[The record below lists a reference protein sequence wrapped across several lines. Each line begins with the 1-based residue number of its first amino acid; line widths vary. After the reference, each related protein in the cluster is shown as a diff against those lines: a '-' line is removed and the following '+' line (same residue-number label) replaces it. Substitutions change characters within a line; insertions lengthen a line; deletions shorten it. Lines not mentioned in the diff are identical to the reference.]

1 MAAAESFGISGF
13 GDFEARDE
21 PGIGRAVGLAIAVH
35 LVLLGILFIGVRWH
49 SQRPAPVTV
58 ELFQPAPARPAAKVE
73 PQKPAP
79 PKSVAK
85 VEPPKQEPPKPAPK
99 VEAPPPKPAP
109 KIEAKPEPRIEKPDI
124 AQKIEPKPE
133 PKPAPKPKPE
143 AKPVPKPEPKPAPKA
158 EAKPK
163 PKPQPSPT
171 AVARSQ
177 LRQELAR
184 EQAAI
189 RAQRQDAELR
199 ALLAR
204 EASARAL
211 ASWTD
216 KIRAKIRGNIILPPS
231 IAGNPE
237 AIFDVVL
244 LPTGDV
250 LGTPRLR
257 RSSGD
262 PRYDDAVLRA
272 ILKSSPLPRPE
283 DPKVFTRN
291 LELRFRP
298 QD

>member
-1 MAAAESFGISGF
+1 MSTAEFYDRF
-13 GDFEARDE
+13 DERYE
-21 PGIGRAVGLAIAVH
+21 PGVGRAVVFALIVH

-79 PKSVAK
+79 PKPVAK
-85 VEPPKQEPPKPAPK
+85 VEPPKPEPPKPAPK

>member
-1 MAAAESFGISGF
+1 MVTADAY
-13 GDFEARDE
+13 DRFEERYE
-21 PGIGRAVGLAIAVH
+21 PGIGRALVFALVVH
-35 LVLLGILFIGVRWH
+35 LVLLAILFIGVRWQSH
-49 SQRPAPVTV
+49 RPAPVTV
-58 ELFQPAPARPAAKVE
+58 ELFQAPPAPAPKPAAKVE
-73 PQKPAP
+73 PPKPQP
-79 PKSVAK
+79 PKP
-85 VEPPKQEPPKPAPK
+85 EPPRPAPK
-99 VEAPPPKPAP
+99 VEAPPPKPEP
-109 KIEAKPEPRIEKPDI
+109 KVEPKPEPRIDKPDI
-124 AQKIEPKPE
+124 ARQVAPKPE
-133 PKPAPKPKPE
+133 PKPKPE
-143 AKPVPKPEPKPAPKA
+143 AKPEPKPKPVAKAEPKPKPKPAPKV

-163 PKPQPSPT
+163 PKPKPDAPSPT
-171 AVARSQ
+171 AVARSE
-177 LRQELAR
+177 LRQQLAR
-184 EQAAI
+184 EEAAI

-211 ASWTD
+211 ATWTD

-231 IAGNPE
+231 MAGNPE

-272 ILKSSPLPRPE
+272 ILKSSPLPRPD
-283 DPKVFTRN
+283 DPNVFTRN

-298 QD
+298 QE

>member
-1 MAAAESFGISGF
+1 MVTADAY
-13 GDFEARDE
+13 DRFEERYE
-21 PGIGRAVGLAIAVH
+21 PGIGRALVFALVVH
-35 LVLLGILFIGVRWH
+35 LVLLAILFIGVRWQSH
-49 SQRPAPVTV
+49 RPAPMTV
-58 ELFQPAPARPAAKVE
+58 ELFQAPPAAT
-73 PQKPAP
+73 PKP
-79 PKSVAK
+79 VAK
-85 VEPPKQEPPKPAPK
+85 VEPKPEPPKPEPPKPVPK
-99 VEAPPPKPAP
+99 VEAPAPKPVP
-109 KIEAKPEPRIEKPDI
+109 KIEPKPEPRIEKPDI
-124 AQKIEPKPE
+124 AQQAAPKPVPKPKPEVKPEPKPE
-133 PKPAPKPKPE
+133 PKPK
-143 AKPVPKPEPKPAPKA
+143 PKPAPKV

-171 AVARSQ
+171 VTARRELNEQ
-177 LRQELAR
+177 LAR
-184 EQAAI
+184 EEAAI

-211 ASWTD
+211 ATWTD

-231 IAGNPE
+231 MAGNPE

-257 RSSGD
+257 RTSGD

-272 ILKSSPLPRPE
+272 ILKSSPLPRPD
-283 DPKVFTRN
+283 DPNVFTRN

-298 QD
+298 QE

>member
-1 MAAAESFGISGF
+1 MSTAEFYDRF
-13 GDFEARDE
+13 DERYE
-21 PGIGRAVGLAIAVH
+21 PGVGRAVVFALIVH

-49 SQRPAPVTV
+49 SQRPVPVTV
-58 ELFQPAPARPAAKVE
+58 ELFQPAPARPAAKIE
-73 PQKPAP
+73 PPKPAP
-79 PKSVAK
+79 PKPVAK
-85 VEPPKQEPPKPAPK
+85 VEPPKPEPPKPVPK
-99 VEAPPPKPAP
+99 LEAPPPKPAP
-109 KIEAKPEPRIEKPDI
+109 KTEPKPEPRIEKPDI
-124 AQKIEPKPE
+124 AQKIAPKPE

-163 PKPQPSPT
+163 PKPRPSPT

-283 DPKVFTRN
+283 DPNVFTRN

>member
-1 MAAAESFGISGF
+1 MAYADSY
-13 GDFEARDE
+13 DPFEERYE
-21 PGIGRAVGLAIAVH
+21 PGAGRAVVYALVVH

-49 SQRPAPVTV
+49 SHRPAPVTV
-58 ELFQPAPARPAAKVE
+58 ELYRAPPAPAPEPAAKLE
-73 PQKPAP
+73 PIKP
-79 PKSVAK
+79 
-85 VEPPKQEPPKPAPK
+85 EPPEPPKPVPK
-99 VEAPPPKPAP
+99 IEAPPPKPAP
-109 KIEAKPEPRIEKPDI
+109 KLEPKPEPRIEKPDI
-124 AQKIEPKPE
+124 AQQAAPKPVPKPKPVTKPEPKPE
-133 PKPAPKPKPE
+133 PKPKPKIE
-143 AKPVPKPEPKPAPKA
+143 AKPKPAPK
-158 EAKPK
+158 
-163 PKPQPSPT
+163 PSPT
-171 AVARSQ
+171 VTARRE
-177 LRQELAR
+177 LNEELAR
-184 EQAAI
+184 EEAAI

-204 EASARAL
+204 DASARAL

-216 KIRAKIRGNIILPPS
+216 KIRAKIRANIILPPT

-283 DPKVFTRN
+283 DPKIFTRD

>member
-1 MAAAESFGISGF
+1 MVAAEAY
-13 GDFEARDE
+13 DRFEERYE
-21 PGIGRAVGLAIAVH
+21 PGIGRALVFALVVH
-35 LVLLGILFIGVRWH
+35 LVLLAILFIGVRWQSH
-49 SQRPAPVTV
+49 RPAPLTV
-58 ELFQPAPARPAAKVE
+58 ELFQAPPAAV
-73 PQKPAP
+73 PKP
-79 PKSVAK
+79 VAK
-85 VEPPKQEPPKPAPK
+85 VEPPKPQPPKPEPPKPAPK
-99 VEAPPPKPAP
+99 VEAPPPKPEP
-109 KIEAKPEPRIEKPDI
+109 KVQPKPEPRIDKPDI
-124 AQKIEPKPE
+124 AQQAAPKPE
-133 PKPAPKPKPE
+133 PKPKPE
-143 AKPVPKPEPKPAPKA
+143 VKPEPEP
-158 EAKPK
+158 KPK
-163 PKPQPSPT
+163 PKPVAKVEPKPKPKPVPKVEAKPRPTTPSPT
-171 AVARSQ
+171 AVARRELNEQ
-177 LRQELAR
+177 LAR
-184 EQAAI
+184 EEAAI

-211 ASWTD
+211 ATWTD

-257 RSSGD
+257 RTSGD

-272 ILKSSPLPRPE
+272 ILKSSPLPRPD
-283 DPKVFTRN
+283 DPNIFTRN

>member
-1 MAAAESFGISGF
+1 MSAAEFY
-13 GDFEARDE
+13 DRFEERYE
-21 PGIGRAVGLAIAVH
+21 PGVGRAVVLALAVH

-49 SQRPAPVTV
+49 SQRPAPLTV
-58 ELFQPAPARPAAKVE
+58 ELFQAPPAPARP
-73 PQKPAP
+73 
-79 PKSVAK
+79 VAK
-85 VEPPKQEPPKPAPK
+85 VEPPKPVPKVEPPKPEPPKPVPK
-99 VEAPPPKPAP
+99 VEEPAPKPAP
-109 KIEAKPEPRIEKPDI
+109 
-124 AQKIEPKPE
+124 KIEPKPE
-133 PKPAPKPKPE
+133 PKAEPRIDKADIAQKVAPKPEPKSAPKPKPE
-143 AKPVPKPEPKPAPKA
+143 AKSKPAPKVEAKPKPAPKA
-158 EAKPK
+158 
-163 PKPQPSPT
+163 QPSPT
-171 AVARSQ
+171 AAARSQ
-177 LRQELAR
+177 MRQELAR
-184 EQAAI
+184 EEAAI

-204 EASARAL
+204 EASARSL

-216 KIRAKIRGNIILPPS
+216 KIRGKIRGNIILPPS
-231 IAGNPE
+231 ISGNPE

-250 LGTPRLR
+250 LGTPSLR

>member
-1 MAAAESFGISGF
+1 MVAAEAY
-13 GDFEARDE
+13 DRFEERYE
-21 PGIGRAVGLAIAVH
+21 PGIGRALVFALVVH
-35 LVLLGILFIGVRWH
+35 LVLLAILFIGVRWQSH
-49 SQRPAPVTV
+49 RPAPLTV
-58 ELFQPAPARPAAKVE
+58 ELFQAPPAAV
-73 PQKPAP
+73 PKP
-79 PKSVAK
+79 VAK
-85 VEPPKQEPPKPAPK
+85 VEPPKPQAPKPEPPKPAPK
-99 VEAPPPKPAP
+99 VEAPPPKPEP
-109 KIEAKPEPRIEKPDI
+109 KVEPKPEPRIDKPDI
-124 AQKIEPKPE
+124 AQQAAPKPE
-133 PKPAPKPKPE
+133 PKPKPE
-143 AKPVPKPEPKPAPKA
+143 VKPEPEP
-158 EAKPK
+158 KPK
-163 PKPQPSPT
+163 PKPVAKVEPKPKPKPVPKVEAKPRPTTPSPT
-171 AVARSQ
+171 AVARRELNEQ
-177 LRQELAR
+177 LAR
-184 EQAAI
+184 EEAAI

-211 ASWTD
+211 ATWTD

-272 ILKSSPLPRPE
+272 ILKSSPLPRPD
-283 DPKVFTRN
+283 DPNVFTRN

-298 QD
+298 QE

>member
-1 MAAAESFGISGF
+1 MAFAEYY
-13 GDFEARDE
+13 DRFEERYE
-21 PGIGRAVGLAIAVH
+21 PGIGRAVGYAVLVH

-49 SQRPAPVTV
+49 SQRPAPMTV
-58 ELFQPAPARPAAKVE
+58 DLYRAPPAAE
-73 PQKPAP
+73 PRAAVQP
-79 PKSVAK
+79 PKPLPPKPEPPKPVPK
-85 VEPPKQEPPKPAPK
+85 VEPPPPKPAPK
-99 VEAPPPKPAP
+99 PEP

-124 AQKIEPKPE
+124 VEKA
-133 PKPAPKPKPE
+133 
-143 AKPVPKPEPKPAPKA
+143 VPKPEPKPKPKA
-158 EAKPK
+158 EVK
-163 PKPQPSPT
+163 PKPQPKPQPKAEPT
-171 AVARSQ
+171 PKPKPAPPRDAAAQRQ

-184 EQAAI
+184 EEQAI
-189 RAQRQDAELR
+189 RAERQDAELR

-204 EASARAL
+204 EASTRAL
-211 ASWTD
+211 AAWTD

-231 IAGNPE
+231 ISGNPE

-283 DPKVFTRN
+283 EPKVFQRN

-298 QD
+298 QE

>member
-1 MAAAESFGISGF
+1 MGYAESY
-13 GDFEARDE
+13 DRFEERYE
-21 PGIGRAVGLAIAVH
+21 PGIGRALGFALLVH
-35 LVLLGILFIGVRWH
+35 LVLLAILFIGVRWQSH
-49 SQRPAPVTV
+49 RPAAVTV
-58 ELFQPAPARPAAKVE
+58 ELFQAPPAPAPV
-73 PQKPAP
+73 PKP
-79 PKSVAK
+79 VAK
-85 VEPPKQEPPKPAPK
+85 VEPPQPAPPQPEPPKPVPK
-99 VEAPPPKPAP
+99 VETPAP
-109 KIEAKPEPRIEKPDI
+109 KPEPKVEPKPEPRVEKPDI
-124 AQKIEPKPE
+124 AQQAAPKPEPKPVVKPEPKPE
-133 PKPAPKPKPE
+133 PKPKPVAKAAPKPKPT
-143 AKPVPKPEPKPAPKA
+143 PKV

-163 PKPQPSPT
+163 PQPKPSPT
-171 AVARSQ
+171 AVARSE
-177 LRQELAR
+177 LRQQLAR
-184 EQAAI
+184 EEAAI

-211 ASWTD
+211 ATWTD

-231 IAGNPE
+231 IIGNPE

-272 ILKSSPLPRPE
+272 ILKSSPLPRPD
-283 DPKVFTRN
+283 DPQIFTRN

-298 QD
+298 QE

>member
-1 MAAAESFGISGF
+1 
-13 GDFEARDE
+13 
-21 PGIGRAVGLAIAVH
+21 
-35 LVLLGILFIGVRWH
+35 VLLAILFIGVRWQSH
-49 SQRPAPVTV
+49 RPAPVMV
-58 ELFQPAPARPAAKVE
+58 ELFQAPPAPAP
-73 PQKPAP
+73 KP
-79 PKSVAK
+79 VAR
-85 VEPPKQEPPKPAPK
+85 VEPPKPEPPKPEPPKPAPK
-99 VEAPPPKPAP
+99 VEPPPPKPQP
-109 KIEAKPEPRIEKPDI
+109 NVEPKPEPRLDKPDI
-124 AQKIEPKPE
+124 AQQAAPKPEPKPKPEVKPEPKPE
-133 PKPAPKPKPE
+133 PKPKPVAKAEPKPKP
-143 AKPVPKPEPKPAPKA
+143 KPVPKVE
-158 EAKPK
+158 PK

-171 AVARSQ
+171 VTARRELNEQ
-177 LRQELAR
+177 LAR
-184 EQAAI
+184 EEAAI

-211 ASWTD
+211 ATWTD

-231 IAGNPE
+231 MTGNPE

-272 ILKSSPLPRPE
+272 ILKSSPLPRPD
-283 DPKVFTRN
+283 DPKVFTRD

-298 QD
+298 QE

>member
-1 MAAAESFGISGF
+1 MAFAEYY
-13 GDFEARDE
+13 DRFEERYE
-21 PGIGRAVGLAIAVH
+21 PGIGRAVGYAVLVH

-49 SQRPAPVTV
+49 SQRPAPITV
-58 ELFQPAPARPAAKVE
+58 ELYRAPPAAE
-73 PQKPAP
+73 PRAAVQP
-79 PKSVAK
+79 PKPLPPKPEPPKPIPK
-85 VEPPKQEPPKPAPK
+85 VEPPPPKPAPK
-99 VEAPPPKPAP
+99 PEP

-124 AQKIEPKPE
+124 VEKAVPKPEPKPKLEPKPE
-133 PKPAPKPKPE
+133 PKP
-143 AKPVPKPEPKPAPKA
+143 KA
-158 EAKPK
+158 EVK
-163 PKPQPSPT
+163 PKPQPKPQPK
-171 AVARSQ
+171 AEPMPKPKPAPPRDAAAQRQ

-184 EQAAI
+184 EEQAI
-189 RAQRQDAELR
+189 RAERQDAELR

-204 EASARAL
+204 EASTRAL
-211 ASWTD
+211 AAWTD

-231 IAGNPE
+231 ISGNPE

-283 DPKVFTRN
+283 EPKVFQRN

-298 QD
+298 QE

>member
-1 MAAAESFGISGF
+1 MSTAEFYDRF
-13 GDFEARDE
+13 DERYE
-21 PGIGRAVGLAIAVH
+21 PGVGRAVVFALIVH

-79 PKSVAK
+79 PKPVAK
-85 VEPPKQEPPKPAPK
+85 VEPPKPEPPKPAPK

-231 IAGNPE
+231 MTGNPE

-250 LGTPRLR
+250 LGAPRLR

>member
-1 MAAAESFGISGF
+1 MVAAEAY
-13 GDFEARDE
+13 DRFEERYE
-21 PGIGRAVGLAIAVH
+21 PGIGRALVFALVVH
-35 LVLLGILFIGVRWH
+35 LVLLAILFIGVRWQSH
-49 SQRPAPVTV
+49 RPAPLTV
-58 ELFQPAPARPAAKVE
+58 ELFQAPPAAT
-73 PQKPAP
+73 PKP
-79 PKSVAK
+79 VAK
-85 VEPPKQEPPKPAPK
+85 VEPPKPQAPKPEPPKPAPK
-99 VEAPPPKPAP
+99 VEAPPPKPEP
-109 KIEAKPEPRIEKPDI
+109 KVEPKPEPRIDKPDI
-124 AQKIEPKPE
+124 AQQAAPKPE
-133 PKPAPKPKPE
+133 PKPKPE
-143 AKPVPKPEPKPAPKA
+143 VKPEPEP
-158 EAKPK
+158 KPK
-163 PKPQPSPT
+163 PKPVAKVEPKPKPKPVPKVEAKPRPTTPSPT
-171 AVARSQ
+171 AVARRELNEQ
-177 LRQELAR
+177 LAR
-184 EQAAI
+184 EEAAI

-211 ASWTD
+211 ATWTD

-272 ILKSSPLPRPE
+272 ILKSSPLPRPD
-283 DPKVFTRN
+283 DPNVFTRN

-298 QD
+298 QE

>member
-1 MAAAESFGISGF
+1 MVAAEAY
-13 GDFEARDE
+13 DRFEERYE
-21 PGIGRAVGLAIAVH
+21 PGIGRALVFALVVH
-35 LVLLGILFIGVRWH
+35 LVLLAILFIGVRWQSH
-49 SQRPAPVTV
+49 RPAPLTV
-58 ELFQPAPARPAAKVE
+58 ELFQAPPAAV
-73 PQKPAP
+73 PKP
-79 PKSVAK
+79 VAK
-85 VEPPKQEPPKPAPK
+85 VEPPKPQPPKPEPPKPAPK
-99 VEAPPPKPAP
+99 VEAPPPKPEP
-109 KIEAKPEPRIEKPDI
+109 KVQPKPEPRIDKPDI
-124 AQKIEPKPE
+124 AQQAAPKPE
-133 PKPAPKPKPE
+133 PKPKPE
-143 AKPVPKPEPKPAPKA
+143 VKPEPEP
-158 EAKPK
+158 KPK
-163 PKPQPSPT
+163 PKPVAKVEPKPKPKPVPKVEAKPRPTTPSPT
-171 AVARSQ
+171 AVARRELNEQ
-177 LRQELAR
+177 LAR
-184 EQAAI
+184 EEAAI

-211 ASWTD
+211 ATWTD

-272 ILKSSPLPRPE
+272 ILKSSPLPRPD
-283 DPKVFTRN
+283 DPNVFTRN

-298 QD
+298 QE

>member
-1 MAAAESFGISGF
+1 MSTAEFY
-13 GDFEARDE
+13 DRLDERYE
-21 PGIGRAVGLAIAVH
+21 PGVGRAVVFALIVH

>member
-1 MAAAESFGISGF
+1 MVAA
-13 GDFEARDE
+13 DVYDRFEERYE
-21 PGIGRAVGLAIAVH
+21 PGIGRALVFALVVH
-35 LVLLGILFIGVRWH
+35 LVLLAILFIGVRWQSH
-49 SQRPAPVTV
+49 RPAPVMV
-58 ELFQPAPARPAAKVE
+58 ELFQAPPAPAP
-73 PQKPAP
+73 KP
-79 PKSVAK
+79 VAR
-85 VEPPKQEPPKPAPK
+85 VEPPKPEPPKPAPK
-99 VEAPPPKPAP
+99 VEPPPPKPQP
-109 KIEAKPEPRIEKPDI
+109 NVEPKPEPRLDKPDI
-124 AQKIEPKPE
+124 AQQAAPKPEPKPKPEVKPEPKPE
-133 PKPAPKPKPE
+133 PKPKPVAKAEPKPKP
-143 AKPVPKPEPKPAPKA
+143 KPVPKVE
-158 EAKPK
+158 PK

-171 AVARSQ
+171 VTARRELNEQ
-177 LRQELAR
+177 LAR
-184 EQAAI
+184 EEAAI

-211 ASWTD
+211 ATWTD

-231 IAGNPE
+231 MTGNPE

-272 ILKSSPLPRPE
+272 ILKSSPLPRPD
-283 DPKVFTRN
+283 DPKVFTRD

-298 QD
+298 QE

>member
-1 MAAAESFGISGF
+1 MAIAESY
-13 GDFEARDE
+13 DRFEERYE
-21 PGIGRAVGLAIAVH
+21 PGVGRAVAFALIVH
-35 LVLLGILFIGVRWH
+35 LVLLAILFIGVRWQSH
-49 SQRPAPVTV
+49 RPAPVTV
-58 ELFQPAPARPAAKVE
+58 ELFQAPPAP
-73 PQKPAP
+73 KP
-79 PKSVAK
+79 VAK
-85 VEPPKQEPPKPAPK
+85 VEPPKPEPPKPEPPKPVPKPEPAPAPK
-99 VEAPPPKPAP
+99 V
-109 KIEAKPEPRIEKPDI
+109 EAKPEPRIEKPDI
-124 AQKIEPKPE
+124 AQKVAPKPPPKPVAKPEPKPE
-133 PKPAPKPKPE
+133 PKPAPK
-143 AKPVPKPEPKPAPKA
+143 V

-163 PKPQPSPT
+163 PKPRTPSPT
-171 AVARSQ
+171 AAAQRQ
-177 LRQELAR
+177 LREELAR
-184 EQAAI
+184 EEAAI
-189 RAQRQDAELR
+189 SAQRQEAELR

-211 ASWTD
+211 ANWTD

-250 LGTPRLR
+250 LGTPHLR

-272 ILKSSPLPRPE
+272 ILKSSPLPSPE
-283 DPKVFTRN
+283 DPQIFTRN

>member
-1 MAAAESFGISGF
+1 MAFAEYYER
-13 GDFEARDE
+13 FEERYE
-21 PGIGRAVGLAIAVH
+21 PGIGRAVGYALLVH
-35 LVLLGILFIGVRWH
+35 LVLLGILFVGVRWH
-49 SQRPAPVTV
+49 SHRPTPMTV
-58 ELFQPAPARPAAKVE
+58 ELFQAPPAPKPVAKV
-73 PQKPAP
+73 AP
-79 PKSVAK
+79 PK
-85 VEPPKQEPPKPAPK
+85 PEPPKPEPPKPVPK
-99 VEAPPPKPAP
+99 VEPPPKPAP
-109 KIEAKPEPRIEKPDI
+109 KPEPKVEAKPEPRIEKPDI
-124 AQKIEPKPE
+124 VEKAAPKPEAKPKPEPKPE
-133 PKPAPKPKPE
+133 PKPAPKPKAE
-143 AKPVPKPEPKPAPKA
+143 VKPKPTPKPQPKPEV
-158 EAKPK
+158 KPK
-163 PKPQPSPT
+163 PKPTPPRDAAAQ
-171 AVARSQ
+171 RQ

-184 EQAAI
+184 EEAAI

-204 EASARAL
+204 EASERAL
-211 ASWTD
+211 ATWPD

-231 IAGNPE
+231 ITGNPE
-237 AIFDVVL
+237 AVFDVVL

-272 ILKSSPLPRPE
+272 ILKSSPLPRPD

>member
-1 MAAAESFGISGF
+1 
-13 GDFEARDE
+13 
-21 PGIGRAVGLAIAVH
+21 
-35 LVLLGILFIGVRWH
+35 VLLAILFIGVRWQSH
-49 SQRPAPVTV
+49 RLAPVTV
-58 ELFQPAPARPAAKVE
+58 ELFRAPPPPAPKPAAKVV
-73 PQKPAP
+73 P
-79 PKSVAK
+79 PK
-85 VEPPKQEPPKPAPK
+85 PEPPKPEPPKPVPK
-99 VEAPPPKPAP
+99 VEAPAPKPVPRIAP
-109 KIEAKPEPRIEKPDI
+109 KPEPRIEKPDI
-124 AQKIEPKPE
+124 VQQAAPKPE
-133 PKPAPKPKPE
+133 PKPKLE
-143 AKPVPKPEPKPAPKA
+143 AKPEPKPEPVAKVEPKPKPKPAPKV

-163 PKPQPSPT
+163 PKPQPKPSPT
-171 AVARSQ
+171 AVARSE
-177 LRQELAR
+177 LRQQLAR
-184 EQAAI
+184 EEAAI

-211 ASWTD
+211 ATWTD
-216 KIRAKIRGNIILPPS
+216 KIRAKIRGNIVLPPS
-231 IAGNPE
+231 IIGNPE

-283 DPKVFTRN
+283 DPNVFTRN

-298 QD
+298 QE

>member
-1 MAAAESFGISGF
+1 MALADAYDRFEERYEPGF
-13 GDFEARDE
+13 G
-21 PGIGRAVGLAIAVH
+21 RALVFALIVH
-35 LVLLGILFIGVRWH
+35 LVLLAILFIGVRWQSH
-49 SQRPAPVTV
+49 RLAPVTV
-58 ELFQPAPARPAAKVE
+58 ELFRAPPAPAPKPAAKVV
-73 PQKPAP
+73 P
-79 PKSVAK
+79 PM
-85 VEPPKQEPPKPAPK
+85 PEPPKPEPPKPVPK
-99 VEAPPPKPAP
+99 VEAPAPKPVP
-109 KIEAKPEPRIEKPDI
+109 KIEPKPEPRIEKPDI
-124 AQKIEPKPE
+124 AQQAAPKPVPKPKLEVKPEPKPE
-133 PKPAPKPKPE
+133 PKP
-143 AKPVPKPEPKPAPKA
+143 KPVAKVEPKPKPAPKV

-163 PKPQPSPT
+163 PKPRPSPT
-171 AVARSQ
+171 AVARSE
-177 LRQELAR
+177 LRQQLAR
-184 EQAAI
+184 EEAAI

-199 ALLAR
+199 AMLAR
-204 EASARAL
+204 EASAQAL
-211 ASWTD
+211 ATWTD

-231 IAGNPE
+231 IVGNPE

-283 DPKVFTRN
+283 DPNVFTRD

>member
-1 MAAAESFGISGF
+1 MAFAEYY
-13 GDFEARDE
+13 DRFEERYE
-21 PGIGRAVGLAIAVH
+21 PGIGRAVGYAVLVH
-35 LVLLGILFIGVRWH
+35 LVLLGILFVGVRWH
-49 SQRPAPVTV
+49 SHRPAPMTV
-58 ELFQPAPARPAAKVE
+58 ELFQAAPAPK
-73 PQKPAP
+73 PQ
-79 PKSVAK
+79 AK
-85 VEPPKQEPPKPAPK
+85 VEPPKPLPPKPVPK
-99 VEAPPPKPAP
+99 VEPPPPKPAP
-109 KIEAKPEPRIEKPDI
+109 KPEPKVEAKPEPKPEPRIEKPDI
-124 AQKIEPKPE
+124 VEKAVPKPEPKAEPKPE
-133 PKPAPKPKPE
+133 PKAEPKPKAE
-143 AKPVPKPEPKPAPKA
+143 VKP
-158 EAKPK
+158 KPK
-163 PKPQPSPT
+163 PKPQPKPEVKPKPKPT
-171 AVARSQ
+171 PPRDAAAQRQ

-184 EQAAI
+184 EEAAI

-211 ASWTD
+211 ADWTD

-231 IAGNPE
+231 ITGNPE
-237 AIFDVVL
+237 AVFDVVL

-262 PRYDDAVLRA
+262 ARYDDAVLRA
-272 ILKSSPLPRPE
+272 ILKSSPLPRPD

>member
-1 MAAAESFGISGF
+1 
-13 GDFEARDE
+13 
-21 PGIGRAVGLAIAVH
+21 VH
-35 LVLLGILFIGVRWH
+35 LVLLGILFVGVRWH
-49 SQRPAPVTV
+49 SQRPAPVMV
-58 ELFQPAPARPAAKVE
+58 ELYRAPPAPAPAARKV
-73 PQKPAP
+73 
-79 PKSVAK
+79 
-85 VEPPKQEPPKPAPK
+85 EPPKPAPPKPELPKPEPPKPEPPKPLPK
-99 VEAPPPKPAP
+99 VETPPPPKV
-109 KIEAKPEPRIEKPDI
+109 EAKPEPRIEKPDI
-124 AQKIEPKPE
+124 VQKVAPKPE
-133 PKPAPKPKPE
+133 PVPKPKAEEKPKPKPKLE
-143 AKPVPKPEPKPAPKA
+143 AKPEPKPEPKPAPKA

-163 PKPQPSPT
+163 PTPKARPSPT

-199 ALLAR
+199 ALLSR

-216 KIRAKIRGNIILPPS
+216 KIRSKIRGNIIMPPTV
-231 IAGNPE
+231 AGNPE

-262 PRYDDAVLRA
+262 LRYDDAVLRA
-272 ILKSSPLPRPE
+272 ILKSSPLPRPD

>member
-1 MAAAESFGISGF
+1 MAFAEYY
-13 GDFEARDE
+13 DRFEERYE
-21 PGIGRAVGLAIAVH
+21 PGIGRAVGYAILVH
-35 LVLLGILFIGVRWH
+35 LVLLGILFVGVRWH
-49 SQRPAPVTV
+49 SHRPAPMTV
-58 ELFQPAPARPAAKVE
+58 ELFQ
-73 PQKPAP
+73 AP
-79 PKSVAK
+79 PASKPLAK
-85 VEPPKQEPPKPAPK
+85 VEPPKPLPPKPEPPKPVPKVEAPVPKPAPK
-99 VEAPPPKPAP
+99 PEP

-124 AQKIEPKPE
+124 VEKAAPKPEPKLE
-133 PKPAPKPKPE
+133 PKPAPKP
-143 AKPVPKPEPKPAPKA
+143 EPKPKAEVKPKPKPQPKP

-163 PKPQPSPT
+163 PKPKPT
-171 AVARSQ
+171 PPRDAAAQRQ

-184 EQAAI
+184 EEAAI
-189 RAQRQDAELR
+189 RAQRQEAELN

-211 ASWTD
+211 ATWTD

-231 IAGNPE
+231 INGNPE
-237 AIFDVVL
+237 AVFDVVL

-272 ILKSSPLPRPE
+272 ILKSSPLPRPD
-283 DPKVFTRN
+283 DPKIFTRD